1 MCKKKL
7 LIVLFV
13 ALIIAGLVGPAQ
25 AFELG
30 ATDGVWKAASP
41 SGTPADYYYYHSGPM
56 PSADESHIAF
66 DKTNYYSN
74 SYMSQSSNTAET
86 CFKRTSAS
94 YPAEGEEVTEPR
106 PFNDW
111 NSVSFGFEPY
121 GTGDISEPSRF
132 AWLGNL
138 EPIGANIEL
147 NKLFLVG
154 KFCHVNNP
162 IPSTRVMQ
170 SVPLELTI
178 NGVTCDPGWKLEE
191 GTGYVD
197 SRNITF
203 SYQFLMDETLNA
215 QGTCTSTQYKNGI
228 DDCYCKKKIYNS
240 WGWHIRTDYYK
251 SCKYRP
257 GSLGWP
263 TNGGGGC
270 TEGQES
276 SDNYFGWPNP
286 VEGHLNYNGCADKI
300 SMTVDNATTYF
311 TCVNLEN
318 PTIKKKY
325 TVSMLGTMPAP
336 SNTPADDCPQTAS
349 SSQVGFNVGFT
360 SEKAIT
366 CMCAYGAITESNL
379 TPVEIINFMALGSSE
394 GIKLSW
400 ETTAETDNLGFN
412 IYRST
417 SLDGEREL
425 VNETVIISDS
435 PGGGMGATYEY
446 MDMTVPAGVTY
457 YYWLRDIPLDDTIE
471 PVDFGPLEALRPL
484 N

>member
-215 QGTCTSTQYKNGI
+215 QA
-228 DDCYCKKKIYNS
+228 
-240 WGWHIRTDYYK
+240 HA
-251 SCKYRP
+251 
-257 GSLGWP
+257 
-263 TNGGGGC
+263 
-270 TEGQES
+270 
-276 SDNYFGWPNP
+276 P
-286 VEGHLNYNGCADKI
+286 VL
-300 SMTVDNATTYF
+300 S
-311 TCVNLEN
+311 
-318 PTIKKKY
+318 IKW
-325 TVSMLGTMPAP
+325 
-336 SNTPADDCPQTAS
+336 N
-349 SSQVGFNVGFT
+349 
-360 SEKAIT
+360 
-366 CMCAYGAITESNL
+366 
-379 TPVEIINFMALGSSE
+379 
-394 GIKLSW
+394 
-400 ETTAETDNLGFN
+400 
-412 IYRST
+412 R
-417 SLDGEREL
+417 
-425 VNETVIISDS
+425 
-435 PGGGMGATYEY
+435 
-446 MDMTVPAGVTY
+446 
-457 YYWLRDIPLDDTIE
+457 
-471 PVDFGPLEALRPL
+471 
-484 N
+484 